1 MYVVDH
7 RATIAQ
13 VSQPLPDGGDGS
25 SHDLDNVIVGMKN
38 IQDVLYAQL
47 CVDNLRVVL
56 YGVHSETLTQTREVD
71 TNQR

>member
-1 MYVVDH
+1 
-7 RATIAQ
+7 
-13 VSQPLPDGGDGS
+13 
-25 SHDLDNVIVGMKN
+25 VGMKN